1 MFIVEKVKT
10 EISGGYITYYW
21 TKDRT
26 YKLFQNAE
34 KRVNDL
40 HHQGINA
47 RMIEDKR
54 K

>member
-1 MFIVEKVKT
+1 MFIVEKVD
-10 EISGGYITYYW
+10 GGGFW
-21 TKDRT
+21 KQDRK

-34 KRVNDL
+34 KRVYDL
-40 HHQGINA
+40 YSEGINA